1 MSHTSAADKAGD
13 KGVRRP
19 SVLIVAAD
27 SYVLRACERHDV
39 EAVLL
44 CNSSAYD
51 GGRLRPPPR
60 TTVIRV
66 DDVTSAE
73 DCLGALYR
81 AGMADRQFDGI
92 MTTWEFSAV
101 TVAVLGPVL
110 GCRVI
115 DPVTALHFRDKSLQK
130 TRLARMGVPV
140 TRSVVIPDIY
150 DVSDVPL
157 EFERAVLKP
166 ISGAGTAST
175 SIVCERKDLEDAS
188 HAARR
193 AGQANRTFLLEEFVD
208 GDEWMA
214 DGVVFDGEVVFFG
227 LGAYTTPC
235 LEAVNS
241 QVPLS
246 LRRLDPAQDAQAYES
261 AEPVVR
267 GAIAALG
274 LRDGVFHME
283 LFCERHSG
291 RIVFG
296 ECAARRGG
304 ALIQEQVLAKFN
316 VDLAEAALLCAI
328 GRRPDIEVKVHP
340 KVIGIAG
347 FYGQAGTVVS
357 YPTPDEMLCQPNVR
371 FAHVWVPP
379 GGSLSTKFAAAT
391 DMLGAL
397 LLFTD
402 SVTEFDQRVTEL
414 RDWFSERL
422 AVVEPG
428 LNSGQRW
435 TWQRKHWPER
445 DYRHW
450 LYEGE

>member
-1 MSHTSAADKAGD
+1 MH
-13 KGVRRP
+13 RP
-19 SVLIVAAD
+19 SVLILAAD

-44 CNSSAYD
+44 CNSSAID
-51 GGRLRPPPR
+51 GGRMHPPPG
-60 TTVIRV
+60 TTLIRI

-81 AGMADRQFDGI
+81 AGMAGRQFDGI

-101 TVAVLGPVL
+101 TAAVLGPVL
-110 GCRVI
+110 GCRAI

-130 TRLARMGVPV
+130 ARLARMGVPV
-140 TRSVVIPDIY
+140 TRSVVIPDIF
-150 DVSDVPL
+150 DVSDVPF

-175 SIVCERKDLEDAS
+175 SIVRERKNLEDAS
-188 HAARR
+188 RAARQ
-193 AGQANRTFLLEEFVD
+193 AGQAMRTFLLEEFVD
-208 GDEWMA
+208 GDEWIA
-214 DGVVFDGEVVFFG
+214 DGVVFDGEVMFFG
-227 LGAYTTPC
+227 LAVYAAPC
-235 LEAVNS
+235 LELMSN

-283 LFCERHSG
+283 LFCERDSG

-304 ALIQEQVLAKFN
+304 ALTQEHVLAKFN

-347 FYGQAGTVVS
+347 LYGPAGTVVS
-357 YPTPDEMLCQPNVR
+357 YPTPDELLCQPNVR
-371 FAHVWVPP
+371 FVHMWVPP
-379 GGSLSTKFAAAT
+379 GGSLSTKFSSAV

-397 LLFTD
+397 LLITD
-402 SVTEFDQRVTEL
+402 SVAEFDQRVTEL
-414 RDWFSERL
+414 RNWFSERL
-422 AVVEPG
+422 AVAEPG
-428 LNSGQRW
+428 LTSGQRW
-435 TWQRKHWPER
+435 AWQRRHWPER
-445 DYRHW
+445 DIRDW